1 MEKAFLLPPG
11 VPCSLDLLW
20 VVSLLHFARHV
31 FLLSGHG
38 GIGSECGGGLLGLLL
53 GTRSTALILFVLLAH
68 GLA

>member
-1 MEKAFLLPPG
+1 MEKAFFLPPG
-11 VPCSLDLLW
+11 VPCSLDLFW

-38 GIGSECGGGLLGLLL
+38 SIGSECGGRLLGLLL
-53 GTRSTALILFVLLAH
+53 GTRCTTLILLVLFAH